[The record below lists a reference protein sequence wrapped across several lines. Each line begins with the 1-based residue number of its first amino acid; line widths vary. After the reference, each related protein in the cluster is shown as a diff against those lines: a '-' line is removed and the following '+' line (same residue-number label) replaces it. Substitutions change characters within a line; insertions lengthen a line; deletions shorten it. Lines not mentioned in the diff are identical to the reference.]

1 MRSPIPIGDRPAQAV
16 LDGAIGLS
24 LATGVPIRM
33 RGPLE
38 GADLALAVAAVK
50 LGGDVDAA
58 RDAFTATGELEIAL
72 PHPRA
77 GMHVLDLPYPGAVA
91 RALWTLS
98 WPLALLGKPSE
109 LRLRGPNHSDG
120 TPTFHDLRL
129 GWARFAAKFG
139 LKIGL
144 ELTHAGFGT
153 EDGEVVA
160 TLDPAPALTALR
172 AVHRGLLRHVS
183 VVAAVGGGRHEAAQG
198 AAERVV
204 RAVRRRGVVAG
215 GERGAAG
222 RAGGAM
228 RRGGVTGEA
237 ERVPLPL
244 APASPARS
252 RWAITATAEFENSV
266 MTVSTLGQAPALVA
280 PEQGDR
286 LAERLSRFL
295 ERRGAVDAAMAERLL
310 LPSFLCAGG
319 LGARA
324 GAPPSCHF
332 TTSEV
337 TSALLELATIARQA
351 LPVRAVVDGAEGE
364 EGVVVVA
371 PQA

>member
-1 MRSPIPIGDRPAQAV
+1 MRSAVELGEHPAQTV
-16 LDGAIGLS
+16 FDGAIGLA
-24 LATGVPIRM
+24 LAAGVPLRL
-33 RGPLE
+33 RGPLQT
-38 GADLALAVAAVK
+38 ADLSLALAAVK
-50 LGGDVDAA
+50 LGGDPEPARELLSRDAA
-58 RDAFTATGELEIAL
+58 VELSF

-77 GMHVLDLPYPGAVA
+77 GVHVLDLPHPGAVA

-129 GWARFAAKFG
+129 GWAPLAGQFG
-139 LKIGL
+139 LKVGL
-144 ELTHAGFGT
+144 ELTQAGFGT
-153 EDGEVVA
+153 EEGEIVA
-160 TLDPAPALTALR
+160 SLDPAPALTPLH
-172 AVHRGLLRHVS
+172 AVHRGLLRQVT
-183 VVAAVGGGRHEAAQG
+183 VVAAVGGGRHEAALE

-204 RAVRRRGVVAG
+204 RAMRRRGVIA
-215 GERGAAG
+215 
-222 RAGGAM
+222 
-228 RRGGVTGEA
+228 EA
-237 ERVPLPL
+237 ERVPFPLPSTF
-244 APASPARS
+244 AARS

-266 MTVSTLGQAPALVA
+266 VTVSTLGQAPVE

-286 LAERLSRFL
+286 LAERLARFL
-295 ERRGAVDAAMAERLL
+295 GRRGALDSTMAERLL
-310 LPSFLCAGG
+310 LPSCLCAGG

-324 GAPPSCHF
+324 GAPPSCHY

-337 TSALLELATIARQA
+337 TSGLLELATLARQA

-364 EGVVVVA
+364 EGVIVVA

>member
-1 MRSPIPIGDRPAQAV
+1 MRSVLQLAEHPAQAV
-16 LDGAIGLS
+16 IDGAIGLG
-24 LATGVPIRM
+24 LAAGVPIRLQC
-33 RGPLE
+33 PLSDV
-38 GADLALAVAAVK
+38 DLALALAAVK
-50 LGGDVDAA
+50 LGGDPDAA
-58 RDAFTATGELEIAL
+58 REQLSRAGEVELSL

-77 GMHVLDLPYPGAVA
+77 GVHVLELPHPGAVA

-109 LRLRGPNHSDG
+109 LRLRGPNHSDDA
-120 TPTFHDLRL
+120 PTFHDLRL
-129 GWARFAAKFG
+129 GWAPFAARFG

-144 ELTHAGFGT
+144 ELTQAGFGT
-153 EDGEVVA
+153 DEGEIVA
-160 TLDPAPALTALR
+160 SLDPAPALTPLR
-172 AVHRGLLRHVS
+172 AVHRGLLRQVT
-183 VVAAVGGGRHEAAQG
+183 VVAAVAGGRHEAALE

-204 RAVRRRGVVAG
+204 RAMRRRGVIA
-215 GERGAAG
+215 
-222 RAGGAM
+222 
-228 RRGGVTGEA
+228 EA

-244 APASPARS
+244 PASTPARS

-266 MTVSTLGQAPALVA
+266 VTVSALGQAPALVE

-286 LAERLSRFL
+286 LAQRLAGFL
-295 ERRGAVDAAMAERLL
+295 ERRGALDASMAERLL

-324 GAPPSCHF
+324 GTPPSCHY
-332 TTSEV
+332 TTSAV
-337 TSALLELATIARQA
+337 TGALLELATIARQA

>member
-1 MRSPIPIGDRPAQAV
+1 MPSPLVQLADHPAQPV
-16 LDGAIGLS
+16 LDGAIGLA
-24 LATGVPIRM
+24 LATGVPLRV
-33 RGPLE
+33 RAPLQ
-38 GADLALAVAAVK
+38 GGDLALALAAVK
-50 LGGDVDAA
+50 LGGDPEAA
-58 RDAFTATGELEIAL
+58 REQLSGTGDVELTL

-77 GMHVLDLPYPGAVA
+77 GVHVLELPHPGAVA

-109 LRLRGPNHSDG
+109 IRLRGPNHSDDQ
-120 TPTFHDLRL
+120 PTFHDLRL
-129 GWARFAAKFG
+129 GWAPFAAQFG
-139 LKIGL
+139 LKMAL
-144 ELTHAGFGT
+144 ELTQAGFGT
-153 EDGEVVA
+153 EDGEIVA
-160 TLDPAPALTALR
+160 TLDPAPALTPLR
-172 AVHRGLLRHVS
+172 AVHRGLLRQVT
-183 VVAAVGGGRHEAAQG
+183 VVAAVAGGRHEAALE
-198 AAERVV
+198 AAQQVV
-204 RAVRRRGVVAG
+204 RAMRRRGVIA
-215 GERGAAG
+215 
-222 RAGGAM
+222 
-228 RRGGVTGEA
+228 EA

-244 APASPARS
+244 AASSAARS
-252 RWAITATAEFENSV
+252 RWAITATAEFEHSV
-266 MTVSTLGQAPALVA
+266 VTVSALGQAPALVA

-295 ERRGAVDAAMAERLL
+295 ERRGALDATMAERLL

-324 GAPPSCHF
+324 GTPPSCHY

-337 TSALLELATIARQA
+337 TGSLLELATIARQA

>member
-38 GADLALAVAAVK
+38 GADLALALAAVK

-58 RDAFTATGELEIAL
+58 RDAFTGTGGLEIAP

-129 GWARFAAKFG
+129 GWARFAAQFG

-172 AVHRGLLRHVS
+172 AVHRGLLRPVW
-183 VVAAVGGGRHEAAQG
+183 VGGAVGGGRHEAAQE

-204 RAVRRRGVVAG
+204 RAMRRRGVIA
-215 GERGAAG
+215 
-222 RAGGAM
+222 
-228 RRGGVTGEA
+228 EA

-244 APASPARS
+244 APASPARG

-266 MTVSTLGQAPALVA
+266 MTVSALGQAPALVA

-286 LAERLSRFL
+286 LAERLS
-295 ERRGAVDAAMAERLL
+295 
-310 LPSFLCAGG
+310 
-319 LGARA
+319 
-324 GAPPSCHF
+324 
-332 TTSEV
+332 
-337 TSALLELATIARQA
+337 
-351 LPVRAVVDGAEGE
+351 
-364 EGVVVVA
+364 
-371 PQA
+371 

>member
-1 MRSPIPIGDRPAQAV
+1 MRSPVQLGDHPNQAV
-16 LDGAIGLS
+16 FDGAIGLA
-24 LATGVPIRM
+24 LATGMPLRL

-38 GADLALAVAAVK
+38 GADLAVALAALK
-50 LGGDVDAA
+50 IGGEPDAA
-58 RDAFTATGELEIAL
+58 
-72 PHPRA
+72 
-77 GMHVLDLPYPGAVA
+77 AVA
-91 RALWTLS
+91 RALCTLS

-120 TPTFHDLRL
+120 APTFHDLRL
-129 GWARFAAKFG
+129 GWAPFAAQFG
-139 LKIGL
+139 LKIAL
-144 ELTHAGFGT
+144 ELTHAGFGSD
-153 EDGEVVA
+153 EGEIVA
-160 TLDPAPALTALR
+160 SLDPAPALTPLHAG
-172 AVHRGLLRHVS
+172 HRGLLRQVS
-183 VVAAVGGGRHEAAQG
+183 VVAAVGGGRHEAAQD

-204 RAVRRRGVVAG
+204 RAMRRRGVIA
-215 GERGAAG
+215 
-222 RAGGAM
+222 
-228 RRGGVTGEA
+228 EA

-244 APASPARS
+244 ASSSAAWS

-266 MTVSTLGQAPALVA
+266 VTVSALGQAPALVA

-295 ERRGAVDAAMAERLL
+295 GRRGALDAGTAERLL

-324 GAPPSCHF
+324 GTPPSCHY

-337 TSALLELATIARQA
+337 TSGLLELATLARQA

>member
-1 MRSPIPIGDRPAQAV
+1 MRGALQLGEHPAQAV
-16 LDGAIGLS
+16 IDGAIGLG
-24 LATGVPIRM
+24 LATGAPIRL
-33 RGPLE
+33 RGPLT
-38 GADLALAVAAVK
+38 GGDLALVLAAVK
-50 LGGDVDAA
+50 LGGDPESVREQLA
-58 RDAFTATGELEIAL
+58 RPGEVEVSF

-77 GMHVLDLPYPGAVA
+77 GVHVLDLPDAGAVA

-109 LRLRGPNHSDG
+109 LRLHGPNHSDDA
-120 TPTFHDLRL
+120 PTFHDLRL
-129 GWARFAAKFG
+129 GWAPLAAQFG
-139 LKIGL
+139 LKIAL
-144 ELTHAGFGT
+144 ELTQAGFGND
-153 EDGEVVA
+153 EGELVA
-160 TLDPAPALTALR
+160 TLDPAPALTPLR
-172 AVHRGLLRHVS
+172 AVHRGLLRQVT
-183 VVAAVGGGRHEAAQG
+183 VVAAVAGGRHEAALE

-204 RAVRRRGVVAG
+204 RAMRRRGVIA
-215 GERGAAG
+215 
-222 RAGGAM
+222 
-228 RRGGVTGEA
+228 EA

-244 APASPARS
+244 SASSAARS

-266 MTVSTLGQAPALVA
+266 VTVSALGQAPALVS

-286 LAERLSRFL
+286 VAEKMARFL
-295 ERRGAVDAAMAERLL
+295 ERRGALDARTAERLL

-324 GAPPSCHF
+324 GTPPSCQY

-337 TSALLELATIARQA
+337 TAGLLELATIARQA